1 MLIIS
6 MKSLAILIGFFL
18 ILTGINNIQSET
30 ILISH
35 WIKDTARLWSE
46 QKIDDT
52 RFIQSIQY
60 LIKSKV
66 IQTHLSESSERVYF
80 LPKYGQMSFVTISG
94 ITGDF
99 GKTNNVFLSIIR
111 PDGKTIESR
120 AAVLESGVYQTTLI
134 LDKDFPLGRYKVTG
148 TYNGNDIPTT
158 YFYVKEN
165 TLAKIPFWFKNNA
178 GWWADDKISDSDF
191 VLGLQ
196 YLISKKILRIENDS
210 ETVDPQRFFVDIE
223 GKSQVRR
230 GTMQDLIITVT
241 DGQEPIRDVIVLV
254 QVEDYGENILKDFKG
269 NTDSNG
275 NYVISWEIDKNAE
288 AETLLVFVDVTDGF
302 SSTSSVFSF
311 EVTCHCGEQDC
322 ECR

>member
-1 MLIIS
+1 

-18 ILTGINNIQSET
+18 IMTGIHNTQSET

-60 LIKSKV
+60 LIKSEV
-66 IQTHLSESSERVYF
+66 IQTPLSESSEHVYF
-80 LPKYGQMSFVTISG
+80 LPKYGQPSFVTIYGMTS
-94 ITGDF
+94 DL
-99 GKTNNVFLSIIR
+99 GKTNNVFLTIVR
-111 PDGKTIESR
+111 PDGKTIESK

-134 LDKDFPLGRYKVTG
+134 LDHDFPIGMYKVAG
-148 TYNGNDIPTT
+148 TYNGYPIPTS
-158 YFYVKEN
+158 YFHVKESAL
-165 TLAKIPFWFKNNA
+165 TKIPFWIKNNA
-178 GWWADDKISDSDF
+178 KWWADDKISNSDF

-196 YLISKKILRIENDS
+196 YLISKKILHIEYDS
-210 ETVDPQRFFVDIE
+210 EIADSQKLHVNVE

-230 GTMQDLIITVT
+230 GTMQDVIITVT

-254 QVEDYGENILKDFKG
+254 QVEDYGEKILKDFKG

-275 NYVISWEIDKNAE
+275 KYVISWEIDKNAE

-311 EVTCHCGEQDC
+311 EVTCHCGEQNC